1 MSTALAAV
9 MMFETWWIIPCR
21 RISRKF
27 VSTEAAAKNRFLV
40 FLGGGAA
47 DVENGKNRG

>member
-1 MSTALAAV
+1 LKKNTGVSGITVLPIFAYLRTRV
-9 MMFETWWIIPCR
+9 KR
-21 RISRKF
+21 RQLRP
-27 VSTEAAAKNRFLV
+27 AAKNRFLV